1 MLTNHHHSL
10 AFYVILVSFFFIYS
24 TWCTLRTNL
33 TKFWNLCDFHMWIS
47 IAIFKCT
54 FLYKFFYMWFMYV
67 SFQTLIANIDRSVF
81 LHICNFQ
88 RHKQRKKTLHQTILY
103 DQMIKSNWN
112 RRVDDLIFVL
122 FCFLFYS
129 KLIYTMSIKRSNPT
143 TCDIMCKCNSNK
155 NRQEIEKR
163 KEKKKKKRQGTSV
176 FLIILYFNAK
186 FIAELDIMWIL
197 FLPQSIPSVS
207 TYTSY
212 ADTLIYYSLFHYF
225 IISIIKSHLFNKYMQ
240 LKPRE
245 IHSSKNTIQKW
256 W

>member
-33 TKFWNLCDFHMWIS
+33 TKFWNLCDFHMWFS
-47 IAIFKCT
+47 NAIFKCT
-54 FLYKFFYMWFMYV
+54 FLYNFFLLVIHIYKFSNTDCKYRQFCF
-67 SFQTLIANIDRSVF
+67 F

-88 RHKQRKKTLHQTILY
+88 RHKQQKKHFIKQYFTIKWSSPTETDESTTWY
-103 DQMIKSNWN
+103 
-112 RRVDDLIFVL
+112 L
-122 FCFLFYS
+122 FCIFLFLFLFYS

-163 KEKKKKKRQGTSV
+163 KEKKKKRQGTSV

-186 FIAELDIMWIL
+186 FIAELDIMWI
-197 FLPQSIPSVS
+197 
-207 TYTSY
+207 
-212 ADTLIYYSLFHYF
+212 
-225 IISIIKSHLFNKYMQ
+225 
-240 LKPRE
+240 
-245 IHSSKNTIQKW
+245 
-256 W
+256 